1 MAFIGLSRPRSQ
13 TMSALVVVGQTA
25 PQSSALAASE
35 RLRVVAFIRHV
46 GCPFAENT
54 VKQLR
59 LWAEQHP
66 HVAVF
71 LVSHGNASQSTEWIN
86 TLGGL
91 GRLRLVIDTQRE
103 LHAKWGVGFSN
114 LWHFAGPSSLLG
126 VAALLFKASETETQQ
141 APDGNERRFFCLMA
155 NASSGRMYH
164 ARHKNSSYRL
174 RISYLR
180 VHIRNKSRQLVAV
193 HPFKNLV
200 VF

>member
-1 MAFIGLSRPRSQ
+1 MAFIGLSRPKKQ
-13 TMSALVVVGQTA
+13 AISALVVVGQTV

-71 LVSHGNASQSTEWIN
+71 IVSHGNASQSTEWIN

-91 GRLRLVIDTQRE
+91 GRLRLLIDTQRE
-103 LHAKWGVGFSN
+103 LHAQWGVGFSN
-114 LWHFAGPSSLLG
+114 FWHFAGPSSLLG
-126 VAALLFKASETETQQ
+126 VAALLFK
-141 APDGNERRFFCLMA
+141 G
-155 NASSGRMYH
+155 
-164 ARHKNSSYRL
+164 
-174 RISYLR
+174 
-180 VHIRNKSRQLVAV
+180 IRNRNAAGTRWQRAALFLLNGECVLWSHVPRSAQEFELPPAHFLLEGAHK
-193 HPFKNLV
+193 K
-200 VF
+200 

>member
-71 LVSHGNASQSTEWIN
+71 IVSHGSASQSTEWIN
-86 TLGGL
+86 TLGGF
-91 GRLRLVIDTQRE
+91 G
-103 LHAKWGVGFSN
+103 S
-114 LWHFAGPSSLLG
+114 FAFG
-126 VAALLFKASETETQQ
+126 
-141 APDGNERRFFCLMA
+141 
-155 NASSGRMYH
+155 H
-164 ARHKNSSYRL
+164 
-174 RISYLR
+174 
-180 VHIRNKSRQLVAV
+180 
-193 HPFKNLV
+193 
-200 VF
+200 